1 MKIKRSVQA
10 KFESDY
16 FVQSEIF
23 LVKLF
28 ILPNNSR
35 GMSDTMMTVLSEM
48 EEKERCTEDLISE
61 GKA

>member
-28 ILPNNSR
+28 ILPNNCR